1 MPSDVI
7 ESQADRR
14 PEPMSESIETAEKA
28 IGDLDSL
35 NRALLESLPASMPW
49 QRQLRAGLVGADA
62 RSEVLRLVI
71 ALGKSEKEIAAA
83 GGDILA
89 AMRVANAQLASG
101 RADVNTKAAVLFALN
116 LTHRIVDGL
125 SSGRA

>member
-1 MPSDVI
+1 
-7 ESQADRR
+7 
-14 PEPMSESIETAEKA
+14 
-28 IGDLDSL
+28 
-35 NRALLESLPASMPW
+35 MPW

-83 GGDILA
+83 GGDLLA